1 MNFELN
7 TSTSKIL
14 SAGVFLYSITAW
26 CAVASVG
33 CLLVQ
38 IAASNSF
45 LEVPHWFRGL
55 TIVLFSGAVGFGTN
69 WLAIKM
75 LFHPRQHTP
84 WLPFWPQGMLP
95 REQKRFAEALG
106 QVTAERLL
114 NQEALLAALEDDTF
128 RTTLGLTLR
137 QQIEQLTQHP
147 ETRALLAKSLY
158 ELWQDL
164 SQEAFERFKPE
175 LRRGLDETAQRIITA
190 ERLQHGLSVGVKR
203 FAESRPLRKSI
214 AKFLIQET
222 ARDGSME
229 RIMELLKTQFD
240 RYREKNPVRGFLAE
254 QFMLDWSQLRN
265 SIYQTLRSDEAT
277 DELAALLISGSATL
291 LEKIEQNDSLNS
303 LHKIRGSLI
312 ENMMGWLENDGFP
325 LLQQRVETL
334 SDSPAL
340 WAFFDRLIDDLL
352 NHLPGLLINEETNQ
366 LRPEVAEAI
375 RTVQND
381 VIRAFPIAEIVEK
394 QVNSMDPRELQELVE
409 TISRNELAT
418 IQVLGFVLGVL
429 AGGVILWI

>member
-1 MNFELN
+1 MQPSPHPPEHR
-7 TSTSKIL
+7 
-14 SAGVFLYSITAW
+14 SAGTVLYAVAAW
-26 CAVASVG
+26 LSVASVG
-33 CLLVQ
+33 LVLLQ
-38 IAASNSF
+38 LSAEYNLIE
-45 LEVPHWFRGL
+45 LPRWFRGL
-55 TIVLFSGAVGFGTN
+55 TIILFSGAVGFGTN

-75 LFHPRQHTP
+75 LFHPRQHTA

-106 QVTAERLL
+106 RVTSERLL
-114 NQEALLAALEDDTF
+114 NEEALMEALEDEEF
-128 RTTLGLTLR
+128 RTTLGRTLR
-137 QQIEQLTQHP
+137 EQIEQLTRHP
-147 ETRALLAKSLY
+147 QTRSLLAQALY
-158 ELWQDL
+158 SLWQEL
-164 SQEAFERFKPE
+164 SPDAFERFKPE

-190 ERLQHGLSVGVKR
+190 ERLQKGLAVGVQR
-203 FAESRPLRKSI
+203 FAESRPLRKTI
-214 AKFLIQET
+214 AKFLTQET

-229 RIMELLKTQFD
+229 RIMELLKMQFD

-254 QFMLDWSQLRN
+254 QFMLDWNQLRN
-265 SIYQTLRSDEAT
+265 SIYQTLKSDEAT
-277 DELAALLISGSATL
+277 EELAALLISGSATL

-303 LHKIRGSLI
+303 LNRIRHSLI
-312 ENMMGWLENDGFP
+312 ENLMGWLENEGFP

-352 NHLPGLLINEETNQ
+352 NHLPGLLVNEETNQ

-375 RTVQND
+375 RNVQND
-381 VIRAFPIAEIVEK
+381 IIRAFPIAEIVEK
-394 QVNSMDPRELQELVE
+394 QVNAMDPKELQDLVE
-409 TISRNELAT
+409 TISRNELAV